1 AVTVAVGVV
10 TGTIIELQLSLLWP
24 QFMKIAGHVI
34 ALPLFMEVFAFFFE
48 AIFLSIYFYTWE
60 RFKNKWTHLIMS
72 IPVVLGGTL
81 SAFFITS
88 VNSFMNTPEGFQ
100 LKNGKMIHVDPVA
113 AMFNSSFGVRAF
125 HVITTAIMTMAFIL
139 AAIAAFK
146 LLKNK
151 FEKDRE
157 YHKKALKLTMIVGL
171 VFTLGSM
178 LAGDLSAKFLHN
190 EQPEKLAAYE
200 WHYDTE
206 KRADL
211 VLFGVLDEKNQ
222 EVHGAIKIPALLSF
236 LSDNNINTEVE
247 GLNEFPKNEQ
257 PPLIVHY
264 FFDLMVTSGIFC
276 FVVSGIYVLTRL
288 VKKWRKFSTHK
299 ILLYGILLTG
309 PAAMLAIEFGWFL
322 TEMGRQPWILRGY
335 MRVSEAA
342 THAGGLPGVTIAFGV
357 VYFIILFTAAYVLI
371 RMFKNNP
378 PYKDVEKLEESRGEA
393 S

>member
-1 AVTVAVGVV
+1 
-10 TGTIIELQLSLLWP
+10 
-24 QFMKIAGHVI
+24 
-34 ALPLFMEVFAFFFE
+34 
-48 AIFLSIYFYTWE
+48 
-60 RFKNKWTHLIMS
+60 
-72 IPVVLGGTL
+72 
-81 SAFFITS
+81 
-88 VNSFMNTPEGFQ
+88 
-100 LKNGKMIHVDPVA
+100 
-113 AMFNSSFGVRAF
+113 
-125 HVITTAIMTMAFIL
+125 
-139 AAIAAFK
+139 
-146 LLKNK
+146 
-151 FEKDRE
+151 
-157 YHKKALKLTMIVGL
+157 
-171 VFTLGSM
+171 M